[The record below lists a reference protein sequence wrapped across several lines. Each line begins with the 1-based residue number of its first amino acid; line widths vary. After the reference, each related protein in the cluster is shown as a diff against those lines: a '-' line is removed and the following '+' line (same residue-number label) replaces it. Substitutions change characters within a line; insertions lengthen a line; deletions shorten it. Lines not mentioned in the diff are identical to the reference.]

1 MVKHTHH
8 HQHNIHRNMILHR
21 AEFLNNEV
29 APIDRFW
36 FKDEVNEI
44 PGMLNLIDP
53 NERQVSSRLAAPTIQ
68 DDDNKDDTEKE
79 KEEESEEDP
88 AAAAAFELDFQE
100 RDIAIVVVAII
111 ALILK
116 KQYATLGVISL
127 LFFLKFSVT
136 AATK

>member
-1 MVKHTHH
+1 
-8 HQHNIHRNMILHR
+8 MILHR
-21 AEFLNNEV
+21 AEFLNNDV
-29 APIDRFW
+29 NPINRFW

-68 DDDNKDDTEKE
+68 DDKKDDTG
-79 KEEESEEDP
+79 EESEEEP
-88 AAAAAFELDFQE
+88 SAAFELDFQE
-100 RDIAIVVVAII
+100 RDITIAIMVATII

-116 KQYATLGVISL
+116 KQYAILGMISL
-127 LFFLKFSVT
+127 LFFFKFSVT

>member
-1 MVKHTHH
+1 
-8 HQHNIHRNMILHR
+8 MILHR

-53 NERQVSSRLAAPTIQ
+53 NKERQISSILAAPTIE

-79 KEEESEEDP
+79 SEDVATP
-88 AAAAAFELDFQE
+88 AAAFELDFQE
-100 RDIAIVVVAII
+100 RDIAIVVVTII

>member
-1 MVKHTHH
+1 
-8 HQHNIHRNMILHR
+8 MILHR

-53 NERQVSSRLAAPTIQ
+53 NTNKERQISSRLAAPTIQ
-68 DDDNKDDTEKE
+68 DDDNKDDAGKE

-88 AAAAAFELDFQE
+88 AVAFELDFQE
-100 RDIAIVVVAII
+100 RDIAIVVVTII

-116 KQYATLGVISL
+116 KQYAILGLISL

>member
-1 MVKHTHH
+1 
-8 HQHNIHRNMILHR
+8 MILHR

-53 NERQVSSRLAAPTIQ
+53 NKERQISSRLAAPTIQ

-79 KEEESEEDP
+79 SEEDP
-88 AAAAAFELDFQE
+88 AVAFELDFQE
-100 RDIAIVVVAII
+100 RDIAIVVVTII
-111 ALILK
+111 ALKIGR
-116 KQYATLGVISL
+116 AHV
-127 LFFLKFSVT
+127 
-136 AATK
+136 